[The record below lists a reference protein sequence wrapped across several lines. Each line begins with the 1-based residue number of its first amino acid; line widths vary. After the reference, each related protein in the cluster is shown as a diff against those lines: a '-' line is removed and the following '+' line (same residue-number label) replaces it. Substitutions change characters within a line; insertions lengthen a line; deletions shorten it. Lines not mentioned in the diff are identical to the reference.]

1 MKNINTIILV
11 ILCVAV
17 AGLYIM
23 HFTSGSTSE
32 TKNDTNMTVR
42 SSLSIDSLPIAYVNV
57 DSLLVNY
64 KYAKDLNEVLLKK
77 QEKSRKE
84 VSSKELQLRSDYA
97 AYAKKVEVYQNKM
110 ATGQILTKETK
121 DKEES
126 VLMQEQNRIS
136 KKDQDLKELDRRLSQ
151 ELFVEQQKMNA
162 QLRDSINAFFVIY
175 NKDKHYKVIFSDT
188 GNDNIFYAEDYL
200 NITDDVVDELNK
212 RYKGDKK

>member
-57 DSLLVNY
+57 DSLLVDY